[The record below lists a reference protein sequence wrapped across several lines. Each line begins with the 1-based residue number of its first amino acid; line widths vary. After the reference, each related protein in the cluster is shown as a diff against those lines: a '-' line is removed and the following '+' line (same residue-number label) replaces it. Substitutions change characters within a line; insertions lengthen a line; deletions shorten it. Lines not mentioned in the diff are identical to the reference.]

1 MRSRRTSILLLGG
14 LIVVIAAGVLTAS
27 DVSAVG
33 GAGEECLPGGYAACP
48 TNYICK
54 QKTPGSKFTCQC
66 AWGEIEVGLFKIEKG
81 VSICS
86 LLGTSG
92 EGPAWFV
99 QQAVTAVIAL
109 TIMAAV
115 VSIVIGGYIYMTAGG
130 DADRVRTAKVWIG
143 SAILGIILALLAW
156 LILASIATNLVKF
169 PTTTT
174 SSPTSTP
181 PTVTSMGNP

>member
-1 MRSRRTSILLLGG
+1 MKRGIINKLLLGS
-14 LIVVIAAGVLTAS
+14 LVAAVAAGLL
-27 DVSAVG
+27 AVPSISVVQG
-33 GAGEECLPGGYAACP
+33 GQACTPGGYASCP

-54 QKTPGSKFTCQC
+54 QKTPGSNFTCEC
-66 AWGEIEVGLFKIEKG
+66 AWGEIEVGLFKIKEG

-86 LLGTSG
+86 LVGTSG

-99 QQAVTAVIAL
+99 QQAVTAVMAL
-109 TIMAAV
+109 TVMAAV

-169 PTTTT
+169 PSPSASP
-174 SSPTSTP
+174 SSFPSP
-181 PTVTSMGNP
+181 SP

>member
-1 MRSRRTSILLLGG
+1 MHMN
-14 LIVVIAAGVLTAS
+14 GVS
-27 DVSAVG
+27 VS
-33 GAGEECLPGGYAACP
+33 
-48 TNYICK
+48 K
-54 QKTPGSKFTCQC
+54 
-66 AWGEIEVGLFKIEKG
+66 KG
-81 VSICS
+81 VAVLLAVVLVGVALFAALTSS
-86 LLGTSG
+86 LLMTGQLKLAGDISDS
-92 EGPAWFV
+92 AR
-99 QQAVTAVIAL
+99 A
-109 TIMAAV
+109 IMAAV

-174 SSPTSTP
+174 TTSSPTPTP